1 MRRHDVGGAQI
12 KNRKTSSGRWVSQR
26 DLEGVAPVCVLGYK
40 LKEQLFGG
48 NDALGQQINLGGRRL
63 TVVGVGTEF
72 NMQFVNDDDMP
83 HTVTADDKSYDSGDL
98 QKGASWT
105 HRFLKVG
112 SSTYTCTYHAFMRGG
127 VEVTAP

>member
-1 MRRHDVGGAQI
+1 MLASLLASSLALVLFAAGALAQAPSPSPSPSPAPSATPAKPVVVHI
-12 KNRKTSSGRWVSQR
+12 KNFAYVPATVKIP
-26 DLEGVAPVCVLGYK
+26 A
-40 LKEQLFGG
+40 GG
-48 NDALGQQINLGGRRL
+48 SVR
-63 TVVGVGTEF
+63 
-72 NMQFVNDDDMP
+72 FVNDDDMP